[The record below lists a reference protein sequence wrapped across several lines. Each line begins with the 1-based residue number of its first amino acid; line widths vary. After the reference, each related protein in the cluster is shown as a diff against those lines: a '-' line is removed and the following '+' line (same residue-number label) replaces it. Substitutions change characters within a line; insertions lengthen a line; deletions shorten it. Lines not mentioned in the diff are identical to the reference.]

1 MATLSSVVTL
11 ISRERKRAVTASTS
25 TISID
30 LNTGDQ
36 ASVFKLTLSANT
48 TLTFTNPPPVPNGET
63 FSFVLMTLNDATAG
77 RALAFGNTIKWA
89 GGIVPPRNTSANSL
103 SVWTFL
109 IENGVYYGSLSIDD
123 AK

>member
-1 MATLSSVVTL
+1 MATLSSLVTL

-48 TLTFTNPPPVPNGET
+48 TLTFTNPPPVPNDET

-89 GGIVPPRNTSANSL
+89 GGILPPRNTSANSL
-103 SVWTFL
+103 SIWSFI

>member
-11 ISRERKRAVTASTS
+11 ISRERKRAATASTA
-25 TISID
+25 TTSID

-89 GGIVPPRNTSANSL
+89 GGILPPRNTSANSL
-103 SVWTFL
+103 SIWSFI

>member
-1 MATLSSVVTL
+1 MATLSAVVTL
-11 ISRERKRAVTASTS
+11 ISRERKRALTASTS
-25 TISID
+25 TTSID

-89 GGIVPPRNTSANSL
+89 GGILPPRNTSANSL
-103 SVWTFL
+103 SVWTFF
-109 IENGVYYGSLSIDD
+109 IENGVYHGSLSIDD

>member
-1 MATLSSVVTL
+1 MATLSAVVTL
-11 ISRERKRAVTASTS
+11 ISRERKRALTASTS
-25 TISID
+25 TTSID

-89 GGIVPPRNTSANSL
+89 GGILPPRNTSANSL

>member
-1 MATLSSVVTL
+1 MATLSAVITL
-11 ISRERKRAVTASTS
+11 ISRERKRSLTASTS

-48 TLTFTNPPPVPNGET
+48 TLTFTNPPPTPNGET
-63 FSFVLMTLNDATAG
+63 FSFVLMVANDGTSG
-77 RALAFGNTIKWA
+77 RALTFANSIKWA
-89 GGIVPPRNTSANSL
+89 GGILPPRNTSANSV
-103 SVWTFL
+103 SIWSFF
-109 IENGVYYGSLSIDD
+109 IESGVYYGSLSIDD

>member
-1 MATLSSVVTL
+1 MATLSSLVTL

-63 FSFVLMTLNDATAG
+63 FSFVLKTLNEATAG
-77 RALAFGNTIKWA
+77 RALVFGNTIKWA
-89 GGIVPPRNTSANSL
+89 GGILPPRNTSANSL
-103 SVWTFL
+103 SIWSFI